1 MGTPSGGDAEKSQQE
16 AATTAQ
22 LLALQQALDHLVQTE
37 QRLLAQWHDLQGQID
52 GYTKEA
58 QQAWQANRQDLA
70 EQAVNKRTQLMPT
83 LAGIQEQMQRIQA
96 RKEEIARQRQD
107 LGAGRSSPARTGSLI
122 VLGPSQTSTSL
133 PARSRHPR
141 LWWTMF
147 SLGVLIAL
155 LLIAALGAGYVL
167 IVRSPAPKAT
177 ATVRPSPTH
186 MPTATPYP
194 QPTPQAHP
202 FQPNGT
208 APTDQDCQRIMG
220 RPCYSPEQVQ
230 QAFGLS
236 ALYRPGFDGTGQTIV
251 ILGAGQAG
259 TVKSDLAHFDQAWGL
274 PDPPSFQIL
283 QPKGPPA
290 LYVCPGGVDSLAIEN
305 TLDVEW
311 AHAIAPGANIVLLI
325 WSNGSSRSQPDQN
338 CGLYELDAG
347 VSYIA
352 SNHLGNII
360 SISYGGSELGDVS
373 ETASQVIDDQNYY
386 RQAHQAFEDATQQGV
401 TILAAAGD
409 EGATNSNDVSNPNS
423 VWPSPNVSWPA
434 SDPAVLAVG
443 GTLLQLQDE
452 SGDYGGE
459 HAWQE
464 GDYGAGGGGLSTV
477 FDEPA
482 YQQTQ
487 PHQDMFSGKRA
498 IPDVSF
504 PADDFA
510 LYSSFLPSSL
520 GRSNQQWNNWG
531 IIGGT
536 SLSTPCWAGLIAIL
550 NQMRGGPSG
559 DLHAALYSLHGTGF
573 HDITSGNN
581 SFGGVQGYNAGSG
594 YDLSTGWGSP
604 IANRL
609 LPALIAALDDGTS
622 GQCPGGQRVCA

>member
-16 AATTAQ
+16 AAAAAQ
-22 LLALQQALDHLVQTE
+22 QLALQQALDHLVQTE

-70 EQAVNKRTQLMPT
+70 EQAINKRTQLMPT
-83 LAGIQEQMQRIQA
+83 LASIQEQMGRIQA
-96 RKEEIARQRQD
+96 RKEEITRQRQD
-107 LGAGRSSPARTGSLI
+107 LLTGGSRPARTGSLI
-122 VLGPSQTSTSL
+122 VLAPSRTSWFL
-133 PARSRHPR
+133 PAQSGHPR

-147 SLGVLIAL
+147 SLGVLTAL

-167 IVRSPAPKAT
+167 IARSSAPKAA
-177 ATVRPSPTH
+177 ATVRPSPTRL
-186 MPTATPYP
+186 PTATPYP
-194 QPTPQAHP
+194 QPIPQAHP
-202 FQPNGT
+202 FQPDGSG
-208 APTDQDCQRIMG
+208 PTDQDCQRVMG

-236 ALYRPGFDGTGQTIV
+236 ALYQPGFDGTGQTIV
-251 ILGAGQAG
+251 ILGAGQSG
-259 TVKSDLAHFDQAWGL
+259 TIKSDLTHFDQAWGL

-283 QPKGPPA
+283 QPNGPPA
-290 LYVCPGGVDSLAIEN
+290 AYVCPSGADSLAIEN

-325 WSNGSSRSQPDQN
+325 WSNHQGNSPPYAN
-338 CGLYELDAG
+338 CGLYGIDAG
-347 VSYIA
+347 VSYVA
-352 SNHLGNII
+352 ANHLGAII

-386 RQAHQAFEDATQQGV
+386 RQAHEAFEDATKLGITV
-401 TILAAAGD
+401 LAAAGD
-409 EGATNSNDVSNPNS
+409 EGATNSNDISNPDS
-423 VWPSPNVSWPA
+423 VWPTPNVSWPA
-434 SDPAVLAVG
+434 SDPSVLAVG

-452 SGDYGGE
+452 GGDYGGE
-459 HAWQE
+459 RAWQE
-464 GDYGAGGGGLSTV
+464 GNYGAGGGGLSTV

-487 PHQDMFSGKRA
+487 PGQALFSGKRA

-504 PADDFA
+504 PADNFVM
-510 LYSSFLPSSL
+510 YSPFLPNYL
-520 GRSNQQWNNWG
+520 GRSNPQWNNWG

-559 DLHAALYSLHGTGF
+559 DLHAALYSLHGADF

-581 SFGGVQGYNAGSG
+581 SFGGVQGYSAGSG

-609 LPALIAALDDGTS
+609 LPALIAVLDDATS
-622 GQCPGGQRVCA
+622 GQCPSGQRVCT